1 VRNED
6 TGEQPTTGQWSA
18 VDGGGSTA
26 VEELF
31 GQDATQPA
39 AAPVLARRR
48 SEEREKDRRARR
60 RRGVLAVVIALA
72 LLVGAG
78 WAVVGVVRSML
89 GGAGG
94 GDAQIADHPGPGH
107 GAVQVVVEP
116 GDTGIAIGETLESAG
131 VVATAKAFA
140 TAYTANPDAAAVQP
154 GTYELLLEM
163 KASDA
168 VTALLD
174 TARRIS
180 YKVTVP
186 EGLTANQTFE
196 RISAV
201 TLIPVPDLQA
211 AATSG
216 GIGLPAE
223 AGGNVE
229 GWLFPATY
237 SFEPGSTA
245 TTILTEMV
253 TKTASVMDG
262 LGVPADRRQAV
273 LITASI
279 AEKEVAFAEE
289 YPKVARV
296 IQNRLEREIPLG
308 MDSINAY
315 GLGKSGTELTAAD
328 FEVDNPYN
336 SRLHLGLPPT
346 PISNPGEAAIAG
358 ALSPAEGDWVYFVT
372 VDLDTG
378 ETIFTSS
385 YDEFLAAK
393 ERYQQWVAENGTGAD
408 S

>member
-1 VRNED
+1 VSAEPASRQAR
-6 TGEQPTTGQWSA
+6 TRRGENR
-18 VDGGGSTA
+18 
-26 VEELF
+26 ERL
-31 GQDATQPA
+31 
-39 AAPVLARRR
+39 RRQ
-48 SEEREKDRRARR
+48 RR
-60 RRGVLAVVIALA
+60 RRTVVAVLVAVAL
-72 LLVGAG
+72 
-78 WAVVGVVRSML
+78 L
-89 GGAGG
+89 GGAGYLVAG
-94 GDAQIADHPGPGH
+94 VLAPLFDRSSAGQTVTDHPGPGH
-107 GAVQVVVEP
+107 GSAQVVVNP
-116 GDTGIAIGETLESAG
+116 GDTGATIGEALREAG
-131 VVATAKAFA
+131 VVASVDAFT
-140 TAYTANPDAAAVQP
+140 TAYSANPDAASIQP

-211 AATSG
+211 AAISG

-223 AGGNVE
+223 SGGNVE

-237 SFEPGSTA
+237 SFEPASTA

-262 LGVPADRRQAV
+262 LGVPADRRQTV
-273 LITASI
+273 LITASV

-393 ERYQQWVAENGTGAD
+393 ERYQQWVAENGTGAG